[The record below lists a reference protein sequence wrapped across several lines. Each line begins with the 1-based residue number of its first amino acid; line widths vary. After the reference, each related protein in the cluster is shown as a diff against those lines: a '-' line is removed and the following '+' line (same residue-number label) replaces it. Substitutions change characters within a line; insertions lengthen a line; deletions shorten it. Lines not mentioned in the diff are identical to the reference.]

1 MDLIWTVIALV
12 LMITGLVG
20 CIVPL
25 LPGPPLSYL
34 GLLVLQLR
42 QEPPFTLRFMLLW
55 LAVVVVVQVLD
66 YVFPLLAARKFGGTR
81 YGVWGCAAGLLAG
94 FWFGP
99 AGIVAGPFIGALAG
113 ELLYSGNTSQA
124 LRSAVG
130 SFAGFVFSTLLKFIT
145 SGIMTWYVVKALWP

>member
-1 MDLIWTVIALV
+1 MDLIWTAIAFILLIAGVI
-12 LMITGLVG
+12 G

-34 GLLVLQLR
+34 GMLALQLR
-42 QEPPFTLRFMLLW
+42 QEPPFTLHFMLLW

-81 YGVWGCAAGLLAG
+81 YGVWGCAIGLLAG

-113 ELLYSGNTSQA
+113 ELLHSGNTSQA
-124 LRSAVG
+124 LRSAIG
-130 SFAGFVFSTLLKFIT
+130 SFIGFVFSTLLKLVT
-145 SGIMTWYVVKALWP
+145 SGIMTWHAVKALWP